1 MLSPCYASPALVYND
16 IYMYNNCSTAVKSN
30 NFFYTCYSTKNNTCD
45 NKLSLKYISII
56 NYSLLKLSGI
66 YKVNQC

>member
-30 NFFYTCYSTKNNTCD
+30 NFFYTSYSTKSNTYNN
-45 NKLSLKYISII
+45 KVSLKYISIV
-56 NYSLLKLSGI
+56 NDSLLKLSCVD
-66 YKVNQC
+66 KVY

>member
-1 MLSPCYASPALVYND
+1 MNNTACVYTIMLYVLSETAGTMND
-16 IYMYNNCSTAVKSN
+16 
-30 NFFYTCYSTKNNTCD
+30 FFYTCYSTKNNKCD